1 MADKINDGGPA
12 FPRRLAQVENRED
25 FYAHELCAQS
35 GMSLRDWFAG
45 MAMQEMIGSYRMTMR
60 GTEDAQT
67 SSDADYTSFNRD
79 MAIDTNHKTGE
90 PDGANEIASDAYVF
104 ADAMLKAREAA
115 NGNH

>member
-1 MADKINDGGPA
+1 MSKKINDGGPA
-12 FPRRLAQVENRED
+12 FPRQLQQVEN
-25 FYAHELCAQS
+25 AHEFTEHELRAQS

-67 SSDADYTSFNRD
+67 SSDADYTSFDRD

-104 ADAMLKAREAA
+104 ADAMLKARNQE
-115 NGNH
+115 

>member
-12 FPRRLAQVENRED
+12 IPTPVSIGGYEIRA
-25 FYAHELCAQS
+25 

-45 MAMQEMIGSYRMTMR
+45 MAMQAIVGSFRQTMR

-104 ADAMLKAREAA
+104 ADAMLKARNQE
-115 NGNH
+115 

>member
-1 MADKINDGGPA
+1 MSKKINDGGPA
-12 FPRRLAQVENRED
+12 FPTD
-25 FYAHELCAQS
+25 FDMSTFKNANQ

-104 ADAMLKAREAA
+104 ADAMLKARNQE
-115 NGNH
+115 

>member
-1 MADKINDGGPA
+1 MSKKINDGGPA
-12 FPRRLAQVENRED
+12 FPCEGGPESGLYPD
-25 FYAHELCAQS
+25 S

-104 ADAMLKAREAA
+104 ADAMLKARNQE
-115 NGNH
+115 